1 MRLPI
6 AITPL
11 NLLLIA
17 LMVVAP
23 QLGKYAR
30 EIVDEK
36 KNNKSLDVVIS
47 RRANSDNGIKRKRTD
62 NKRRKK
68 TISRLAIL
76 EKAEQNKTNK
86 FKDVPKNSRKTATFP
101 SPSELHKGKKLLS
114 KMKSDREAAKPKV
127 RLSNTTED
135 KKSFINQL
143 KDFARKQNYDEA
155 EKIFMS
161 RLENME
167 LAPLESLEKQSKF
180 RDHFS
185 KLVKQ
190 LNSKTSRN

>member
-47 RRANSDNGIKRKRTD
+47 RRANSDNGIK
-62 NKRRKK
+62 KK
-68 TISRLAIL
+68 
-76 EKAEQNKTNK
+76 
-86 FKDVPKNSRKTATFP
+86 
-101 SPSELHKGKKLLS
+101 
-114 KMKSDREAAKPKV
+114 
-127 RLSNTTED
+127 
-135 KKSFINQL
+135 
-143 KDFARKQNYDEA
+143 
-155 EKIFMS
+155 
-161 RLENME
+161 EN
-167 LAPLESLEKQSKF
+167 
-180 RDHFS
+180 R
-185 KLVKQ
+185 
-190 LNSKTSRN
+190 